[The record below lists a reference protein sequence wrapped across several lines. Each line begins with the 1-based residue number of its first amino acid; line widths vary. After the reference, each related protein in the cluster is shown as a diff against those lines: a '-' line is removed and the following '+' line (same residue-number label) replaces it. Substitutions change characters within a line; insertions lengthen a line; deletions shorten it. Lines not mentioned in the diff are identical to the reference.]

1 MKFLDLVTNGIV
13 SAIIVL
19 MVLAPI
25 GYVGY
30 QRIPKPI
37 AVVDVKALMEEEQAK
52 WIQQLQQNSGSLTDD
67 QRAAYNQSSMLFAQR
82 LSSSIEQ
89 LGKECQCVLVNKA
102 ALLTSSGSGILDYTQ
117 VIRERI

>member
-30 QRIPKPI
+30 QRIPEPI